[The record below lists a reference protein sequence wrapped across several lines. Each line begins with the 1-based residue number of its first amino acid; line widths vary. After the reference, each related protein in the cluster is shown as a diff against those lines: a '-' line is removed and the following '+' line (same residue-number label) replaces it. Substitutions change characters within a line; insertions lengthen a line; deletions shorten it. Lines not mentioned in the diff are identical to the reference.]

1 MWFAEIL
8 RASLR
13 QTSDVEKPRI
23 GAGAGWAATADGCR
37 RLCVAAALVL
47 LVVVADW
54 SRARAQED
62 PPDPSALCRRSP
74 ERPECVLFLEKQ
86 RSLETSEP
94 TPRPA
99 KRHERQHPPPTAPPT
114 PHPTTLPTPTLQP
127 TPQPTPPPTPTLQPT
142 PPPTP
147 TLRPTLRLTPTPA
160 PVADLD
166 ACTTTGTASSGGST
180 GKPGKICPCQ
190 KALGTIKGYLRNADT
205 RSDPNLVIEI
215 CETATDYRLDGALVI
230 AKEESH
236 PSFAQAALDDVRAIA
251 SISDP
256 SGHVGFEFLVELV
269 RTLTSGALPAEERG
283 VVVRWGALP
292 IRGESGKVGPVTR
305 PGTSERQPTSG
316 QWQAA
321 TAQGLDVYARDGA
334 PVGGSKLLFG
344 GLLKGTGTGI
354 GSSIYY
360 EPETLPDPKTCPS
373 GLTSDIALLHE
384 LQHAARMALGQVDNT
399 PYSNLWLNRDP
410 LGALYGVHEER
421 FIVERENEYREA
433 LRRQAPNRYPK
444 LQPRKSFL
452 TDC

>member
-1 MWFAEIL
+1 M
-8 RASLR
+8 
-13 QTSDVEKPRI
+13 
-23 GAGAGWAATADGCR
+23 
-37 RLCVAAALVL
+37 
-47 LVVVADW
+47 
-54 SRARAQED
+54 
-62 PPDPSALCRRSP
+62 
-74 ERPECVLFLEKQ
+74 
-86 RSLETSEP
+86 
-94 TPRPA
+94 
-99 KRHERQHPPPTAPPT
+99 
-114 PHPTTLPTPTLQP
+114 
-127 TPQPTPPPTPTLQPT
+127 
-142 PPPTP
+142 
-147 TLRPTLRLTPTPA
+147 
-160 PVADLD
+160 ADLA
-166 ACTTTGTASSGGST
+166 ACATTGAASSGGST

-190 KALGTIKGYLRNADT
+190 KAQGTIKGYLRNPDT

-230 AKEESH
+230 AKDESH
-236 PSFAQAALDDVRAIA
+236 PSFAPAALDDVRAIA

-269 RTLTSGALPAEERG
+269 RTLTSGALPSEERA
-283 VVVRWGALP
+283 VFVRWGVLP
-292 IRGESGKVGPVTR
+292 IRGKSGTVGPVTR

-360 EPETLPDPKTCPS
+360 QPETLPDPKTCPS

-399 PYSNLWLNRDP
+399 PYSSLWLNRDA